1 MMGQHVVSVSLEDA
15 GVSVRCLDG
24 ATHRGR
30 HLVMSM
36 PFSAL
41 RLVQVDPPFV
51 GAQAEAIATLPYHA
65 AFQVHFAVDRPFWE
79 SDGLPPSFWSDGP
92 LERFNALAYG
102 ANGEITS
109 FMHYSNGDSAARYD
123 RMPSADAA
131 RFVLAEL
138 ERVRPAAP
146 GSAAHRRR
154 AFVAADS
161 FRRWRICLVGTG
173 PDSPPGA
180 ADATAARAHAP
191 VRRAHERARQRNGGR
206 AGVRGARCA
215 RDTRA
220 RVTRDGPLGRPT
232 ACRPSV

>member
-1 MMGQHVVSVSLEDA
+1 MPEAMAASLRGDLLMGQHVVSVSLEDA

-92 LERFNALAYG
+92 LERFNALE
-102 ANGEITS
+102 EICKLFENCGIRTLFS
-109 FMHYSNGDSAARYD
+109 
-123 RMPSADAA
+123 
-131 RFVLAEL
+131 
-138 ERVRPAAP
+138 
-146 GSAAHRRR
+146 
-154 AFVAADS
+154 
-161 FRRWRICLVGTG
+161 GT
-173 PDSPPGA
+173 
-180 ADATAARAHAP
+180 
-191 VRRAHERARQRNGGR
+191 
-206 AGVRGARCA
+206 
-215 RDTRA
+215 
-220 RVTRDGPLGRPT
+220 
-232 ACRPSV
+232 